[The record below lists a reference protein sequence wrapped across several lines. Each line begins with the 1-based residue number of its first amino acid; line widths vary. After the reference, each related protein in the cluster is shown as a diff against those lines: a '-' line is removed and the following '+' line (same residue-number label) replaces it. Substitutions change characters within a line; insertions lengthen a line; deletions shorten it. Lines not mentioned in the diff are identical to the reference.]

1 MAKAV
6 AFSGYGGPEV
16 LELIDVEPPVPGP
29 GQALVRVR
37 ASGVNAIDWKL
48 RRGMMAAVRP
58 LTFPYVGGIELS
70 GVVEAVGDG
79 VTEVRAGDEVLGP
92 AAATYAEYAVARAGH
107 LAQKPAGMSWE
118 LAAALP
124 VAAETAQRT
133 LAALGVQA
141 GDTLLIHAAAGG
153 VGSIATQF
161 AVASGVVVVG
171 TASEA
176 NHEYLRSL
184 GAIPVTYGEG
194 LVQRVRDVAPHGV
207 TAALDAAGRGVLPD
221 SVELTGDPQRVVT
234 IADPGAGALGV
245 RFSTGLGGGEDYT
258 SAALARVL
266 AAFEAGTLKLAIWQ
280 ALPLTEAA
288 TAQRVSE
295 EGHLRGKA
303 VLLP

>member
-16 LELIDVEPPVPGP
+16 LELIDVEPPSPGP

-48 RRGMMAAVRP
+48 RKGLMAAVRP
-58 LTFPYVGGIELS
+58 LKFPYVGGIELS
-70 GVVEAVGDG
+70 GVVEAVGEG
-79 VTEVRAGDEVLGP
+79 VTDVQPGDEVLGP
-92 AAATYAEYAVARAGH
+92 ADAAYAEYAVARADH
-107 LAQKPAGMSWE
+107 LAKKPAEMSWE

-133 LAALGVQA
+133 LSALAVKA

-161 AVASGVVVVG
+161 AVASGVAVVG

-176 NHEYLRSL
+176 NHDYLRSL
-184 GAIPVTYGEG
+184 GATPVTYGEG
-194 LVQRVRDVAPHGV
+194 LVQRVRDVAPQGV
-207 TAALDAAGRGVLPD
+207 TAALDASGRGVLPD
-221 SVELTGDPQRVVT
+221 SVELTGDPQQVVT
-234 IADPGAGALGV
+234 IADPSAGAVGA
-245 RFSTGLGGGEDYT
+245 RFSSGLASQEDYT
-258 SAALARVL
+258 PAALARVL
-266 AAFEAGTLKLAIWQ
+266 DLFRAGTLKLEIWQ
-280 ALPLTEAA
+280 ALPLAEAA
-288 TAQRVSE
+288 TAQRASE

-303 VLLP
+303 VLLA